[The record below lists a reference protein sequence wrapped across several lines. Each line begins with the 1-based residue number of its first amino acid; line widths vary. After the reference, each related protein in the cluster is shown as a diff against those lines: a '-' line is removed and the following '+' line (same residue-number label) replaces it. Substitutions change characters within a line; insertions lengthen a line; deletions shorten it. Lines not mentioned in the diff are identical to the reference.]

1 MCSAPSPKCSP
12 GSARKRSRRVPRP
25 ASSLPRVRSR
35 HTPHAP
41 TPTLLAPS
49 RAQFIAAATL
59 CADDALLTMVAA
71 VELLGTTDTRVGV
84 RAVGGEDAGRDGQ
97 SGGREGGGAGGGGGG
112 GTGMYLFK
120 YVGLDLGLP
129 YVGLDLDQ
137 LYVSHS
143 RVQLQQN
150 TASNTESDAP
160 TELLEDMPELREEEE
175 EKVLEEVE

>member
-1 MCSAPSPKCSP
+1 
-12 GSARKRSRRVPRP
+12 
-25 ASSLPRVRSR
+25 
-35 HTPHAP
+35 
-41 TPTLLAPS
+41 
-49 RAQFIAAATL
+49 
-59 CADDALLTMVAA
+59 MVAA

-112 GTGMYLFK
+112 GGGTGMYLFK

-129 YVGLDLDQ
+129 YVGLDLGQ

-150 TASNTESDAP
+150 TASDTESNAP

-175 EKVLEEVE
+175 EEVLEEVD

>member
-1 MCSAPSPKCSP
+1 M
-12 GSARKRSRRVPRP
+12 
-25 ASSLPRVRSR
+25 RSR

-59 CADDALLTMVAA
+59 CADDALLMIGSA

-97 SGGREGGGAGGGGGG
+97 SGGREGGSTGSGGGGGG

-120 YVGLDLGLP
+120 YVGLDLGLSH
-129 YVGLDLDQ
+129 VGLDLG
-137 LYVSHS
+137 
-143 RVQLQQN
+143 
-150 TASNTESDAP
+150 
-160 TELLEDMPELREEEE
+160 
-175 EKVLEEVE
+175 